1 MHSNVTRWLNLHDIL
16 NNFKNVPF
24 EVHENVSIYSPPSPK
39 EKHDSFAID
48 YGWVLKLWHVLYVL

>member
-1 MHSNVTRWLNLHDIL
+1 MCSNVSRWLNLHDIL

-24 EVHENVSIYSPPSPK
+24 EVHENSIYSLSSPK
-39 EKHDSFAID
+39 EKHDSIAID